1 MLALFLVFNRVPK
14 LDLVEEDMVAATAE
28 TARCFQGFCL
38 ERQPNESFLSG
49 WWTFSLTYLGL
60 VAAGMIFAILAAGIT
75 EAFLFPRSTTPG
87 VSRRGFK
94 GALAGLAIGTPMTL
108 CSACIVPISSAFRRK
123 GAGIEASLG
132 ILQGSSTLNLPALIM
147 TAIVFTPLL
156 TGSRVVLGIVAGLLV
171 GPLVAF
177 AIGRRAKA
185 RLEHDSQ
192 LESPAP
198 DDSTW
203 RQALSEGL
211 GDWAAISARYAI
223 RLGPLMVAA
232 AFATGLVLQWVNPR
246 IVPSLLGD
254 NVQGVAVAATI
265 GILINVPLMFEIPL
279 VAALLLAGMGTG
291 PAAAL
296 LFTAA
301 AAGPFTFW
309 GLAKAIPK
317 RAVVALGAAT
327 WGFGAL
333 GGLGVLLLSTLAPG
347 PALAGLESRSDAAR
361 SLEAPAAPSGP
372 VVFTDVTEEAG
383 LAYNQFTFR
392 PTGECLLDQGPDG
405 YLPQQYCLPERM
417 SGGAAAADYDNDG
430 LVDLF
435 VTRID
440 GPDVL
445 FRNTGAGRF
454 EDRTAWAG
462 LDRFDLRS
470 NGAAWIDVD
479 NDRDMD
485 LYVTTIADTRFYLF
499 INDGSG
505 RFTEEAVERGA
516 AISTSET
523 HIGYSVGVG
532 DYDLDGWLDMHVT
545 EWGSESLLV
554 EGALSHARLLRNR
567 GAQAP
572 GHFEDVTVQAGV
584 VMDEVE
590 SQVVGTA
597 SGEGVGSSGPWTG
610 PSPKGVFSFASA
622 FTDLDGDGWPD
633 LAVASDFGTTR
644 LYWNNGDGTFTDGT
658 IGARIGS
665 DKNGMGSTFGD
676 YDGDGDLDWFVS
688 STFHEFERCQVSTG
702 CDPWTATGNR
712 LYRNDG
718 DRVFSDA
725 TDAAGVR
732 DGGWGWGAVFFDFDN
747 DGDLDLAMVN
757 GMRESDSPSDTDLGY
772 SRLWR
777 NDGNGVM
784 TEISQSVGLTEAAAG
799 KGLLTF
805 DYDGDGDLDLFA
817 VNNGSVSR
825 LYRNDGGNANSW
837 LRIRVVGESAN
848 TGGIG
853 AKLSVKVQDAAVP
866 QIREVGVR
874 SHFLGQSEL
883 AEHFGLGPGADRV
896 EQVTVTW
903 PTTGE
908 VTVLRDIPANTTI
921 VVREGQP
928 GYEVE

>member
-1 MLALFLVFNRVPK
+1 M
-14 LDLVEEDMVAATAE
+14 
-28 TARCFQGFCL
+28 
-38 ERQPNESFLSG
+38 
-49 WWTFSLTYLGL
+49 
-60 VAAGMIFAILAAGIT
+60 
-75 EAFLFPRSTTPG
+75 
-87 VSRRGFK
+87 
-94 GALAGLAIGTPMTL
+94 
-108 CSACIVPISSAFRRK
+108 
-123 GAGIEASLG
+123 
-132 ILQGSSTLNLPALIM
+132 
-147 TAIVFTPLL
+147 
-156 TGSRVVLGIVAGLLV
+156 
-171 GPLVAF
+171 
-177 AIGRRAKA
+177 
-185 RLEHDSQ
+185 
-192 LESPAP
+192 
-198 DDSTW
+198 
-203 RQALSEGL
+203 
-211 GDWAAISARYAI
+211 
-223 RLGPLMVAA
+223 
-232 AFATGLVLQWVNPR
+232 
-246 IVPSLLGD
+246 
-254 NVQGVAVAATI
+254 
-265 GILINVPLMFEIPL
+265 
-279 VAALLLAGMGTG
+279 
-291 PAAAL
+291 
-296 LFTAA
+296 
-301 AAGPFTFW
+301 
-309 GLAKAIPK
+309 
-317 RAVVALGAAT
+317 
-327 WGFGAL
+327 
-333 GGLGVLLLSTLAPG
+333 
-347 PALAGLESRSDAAR
+347 
-361 SLEAPAAPSGP
+361 
-372 VVFTDVTEEAG
+372 
-383 LAYNQFTFR
+383 
-392 PTGECLLDQGPDG
+392 
-405 YLPQQYCLPERM
+405 
-417 SGGAAAADYDNDG
+417 
-430 LVDLF
+430 
-435 VTRID
+435 
-440 GPDVL
+440 
-445 FRNTGAGRF
+445 
-454 EDRTAWAG
+454 
-462 LDRFDLRS
+462 
-470 NGAAWIDVD
+470 
-479 NDRDMD
+479 
-485 LYVTTIADTRFYLF
+485 
-499 INDGSG
+499 
-505 RFTEEAVERGA
+505 
-516 AISTSET
+516 
-523 HIGYSVGVG
+523 
-532 DYDLDGWLDMHVT
+532 
-545 EWGSESLLV
+545 
-554 EGALSHARLLRNR
+554 
-567 GAQAP
+567 
-572 GHFEDVTVQAGV
+572 
-584 VMDEVE
+584 
-590 SQVVGTA
+590 GTA

-757 GMRESDSPSDTDLGY
+757 GMRESESPSDVDLGY